1 MNTEIVAQIIAEA
14 LQERPEFAG
23 VPVWEPTDG
32 EKEGDKALLVNV
44 TGADEIISGNYT
56 YQISGEIMYR
66 QRYAEAEPAALVLD
80 VTAFSRACAEV
91 MAALAGRRNGQD
103 APAAEPAASQG
114 QQAASKPAKAQNR
127 SKKKRKQNPEGEKH
141 HEE

>member
-44 TGADEIISGNYT
+44 TGAEEIISGNFT

-91 MAALAGRRNGQD
+91 MAALAGTSETFMVYKCSYELFIQF
-103 APAAEPAASQG
+103 
-114 QQAASKPAKAQNR
+114 
-127 SKKKRKQNPEGEKH
+127 
-141 HEE
+141 

>member
-44 TGADEIISGNYT
+44 TGADEIISGNFT

-91 MAALAGRRNGQD
+91 MAALAGRRNGPGR
-103 APAAEPAASQG
+103 ARRLGSPGGVIIPRACRHIG
-114 QQAASKPAKAQNR
+114 NVH
-127 SKKKRKQNPEGEKH
+127 GL
-141 HEE
+141 

>member
-1 MNTEIVAQIIAEA
+1 MNTEIVAQIIVEG

-32 EKEGDKALLVNV
+32 EKEGDKALMVNV
-44 TGADEIISGNYT
+44 TGSDEIISGNFT

-91 MAALAGRRNGQD
+91 MTALAGRRNGQD
-103 APAAEPAASQG
+103 APAAWVVLGASSSPALAGTSETFMVYKCNYELFIQF
-114 QQAASKPAKAQNR
+114 
-127 SKKKRKQNPEGEKH
+127 
-141 HEE
+141 

>member
-44 TGADEIISGNYT
+44 TGADEIISGNFT

-91 MAALAGRRNGQD
+91 MAALAGRRNGPD
-103 APAAEPAASQG
+103 APAAWVVLGASSSPALAGTSETFMVYKCSYELFIQF
-114 QQAASKPAKAQNR
+114 
-127 SKKKRKQNPEGEKH
+127 
-141 HEE
+141 

>member
-44 TGADEIISGNYT
+44 TGADEIISGNFT

-91 MAALAGRRNGQD
+91 MAALAGCARRLGSPGGVIIPRACRHIGNVHGL
-103 APAAEPAASQG
+103 
-114 QQAASKPAKAQNR
+114 
-127 SKKKRKQNPEGEKH
+127 
-141 HEE
+141 

>member
-32 EKEGDKALLVNV
+32 EKEGDKALMVNL
-44 TGADEIISGNYT
+44 TGSDEI
-56 YQISGEIMYR
+56 ISGEIMYR

-103 APAAEPAASQG
+103 APAAWVVLGASSSPALAGTSETFMVYKCNYELFIQF
-114 QQAASKPAKAQNR
+114 
-127 SKKKRKQNPEGEKH
+127 
-141 HEE
+141 